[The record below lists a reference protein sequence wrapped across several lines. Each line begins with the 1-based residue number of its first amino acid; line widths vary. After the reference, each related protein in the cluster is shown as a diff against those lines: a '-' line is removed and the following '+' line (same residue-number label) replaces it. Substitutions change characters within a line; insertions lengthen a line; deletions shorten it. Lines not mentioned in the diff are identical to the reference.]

1 MWLEIF
7 LCLLTLFILFY
18 RYVTKK
24 FDHFEK
30 LGIPYEKPSFPIGS
44 HNMFLGSK
52 HFNDFMYEDYV
63 KHNDEKMFGLFLFG
77 KPFLVIKDV
86 ELIKAIKVKDF
97 NHFTDTQDEHTVRM
111 MQTGGDLDKLFNNH
125 VGNAKGDHWK
135 DIRATFSP
143 IFTSGKMKAMMHLL
157 IKVTE
162 GLTKELGL
170 KAEVKTEFETK
181 EVFGKFS
188 LDALASCAFGI
199 DGQSFED
206 PNAPFVKHA
215 QSIFAQGLDSALVIL
230 KFIPG
235 VANILQALNIS
246 LQKPKDVKF
255 FKNVVLQTLQK
266 RRESGIR
273 RNDLIDMMLD
283 CIKEEDVAEEEEE
296 ETEQYH
302 QDMKL
307 QHKNVRKLDEL
318 AIVSNAII
326 LLVVG
331 YDTTGMT
338 LAYLSY
344 ELSRYSMVW
353 CALVSYGI
361 IIKI

>member
-7 LCLLTLFILFY
+7 LCFLTLFILLY
-18 RYVTKK
+18 RYVTKR

-30 LGIPYEKPSFPIGS
+30 LGLPYEKPSFPFGS
-44 HNMFLGSK
+44 HNMFDGKK
-52 HFNDFMYEDYV
+52 HFNDFMYEDCV
-63 KHNDEKMFGLFLFG
+63 KYKNEKMFGLFIFG

-86 ELIKAIKVKDF
+86 DMIKTIKVKDF
-97 NHFTDTQDEHTVRM
+97 NHFTDTLDEHAVNM
-111 MQTGGDLDKLFNNH
+111 LQTGGDLDRLFNNH
-125 VGNAKGDHWK
+125 VSNAKGDHWK

-162 GLTKELGL
+162 GLVGELGK
-170 KAEVKTEFETK
+170 KAEGKTEFETK

-215 QSIFAQGLDSALVIL
+215 QDIFAQGADTILVIL

-235 VANILQALNIS
+235 VAQILQALNIS
-246 LQKPKDVKF
+246 IQKPKAVKF
-255 FKNVVLQTLQK
+255 FKSVVLQNLQK
-266 RRESGIR
+266 RRESGVR

-283 CIKEEDVAEEEEE
+283 CIKEEAGGEEEEE

-302 QDMKL
+302 RDMKL
-307 QHKNVRKLDEL
+307 QHKKGKKLDEL

-338 LAYLSY
+338 LAYLAY
-344 ELSRYSMVW
+344 ELSR
-353 CALVSYGI
+353 
-361 IIKI
+361 